1 MKTINPE
8 EGLKTLDKILASSH
22 EEIGVFEI
30 DWGKYQT
37 VMQRTP
43 FIQDLVNGQLQS
55 QTHTSEVSPASFT
68 SIEEVIDWLELQLSL
83 TLGYQQKQVFD
94 TDSGFFDL
102 GLDSLTALD
111 FKKNIEREA
120 AVNLPSTLVFKY
132 PTINQL
138 AIFLYAEKQALSSD
152 KQSHSKHESGAVEF
166 IDEEFN
172 SMMDEI

>member
-1 MKTINPE
+1 
-8 EGLKTLDKILASSH
+8 
-22 EEIGVFEI
+22 
-30 DWGKYQT
+30 
-37 VMQRTP
+37 
-43 FIQDLVNGQLQS
+43 
-55 QTHTSEVSPASFT
+55 
-68 SIEEVIDWLELQLSL
+68 LELQLSL
-83 TLGYQQKQVFD
+83 TLGYQEKQVFD